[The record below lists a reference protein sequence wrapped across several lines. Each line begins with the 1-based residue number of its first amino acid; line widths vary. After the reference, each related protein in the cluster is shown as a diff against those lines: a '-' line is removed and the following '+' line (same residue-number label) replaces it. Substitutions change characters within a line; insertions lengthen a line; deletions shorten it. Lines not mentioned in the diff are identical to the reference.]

1 MYWHPLARADDQCG
15 WCSTNC
21 QILCFSD
28 RPEVASL
35 RWVSWYRDSSQ
46 IWHLNGASKRNTET
60 PQLSQG
66 THSYLEIYSAN
77 FHLLLM
83 FTNISGFLAY
93 VLYLKLLSKYF
104 LGPLFKVSGAAQF
117 RCSVLKIKIFF
128 GEANWLHGVSSL
140 DDRMHFLMQRFPST
154 HSFVIEVLPL
164 VLKRCWMRNIPA
176 SCLWRKRSWEHS
188 LMQIQ
193 VADPGDNFCYNCL
206 SPNFQWESKG

>member
-1 MYWHPLARADDQCG
+1 MSWLLRHRLISVLHLQVWHASWIKMYWRSLARADDQCG

-104 LGPLFKVSGAAQF
+104 LGPLFKVSWAAQF
-117 RCSVLKIKIFF
+117 RCLVLKIKIFF
-128 GEANWLHGVSSL
+128 WWSELIAWCEL
-140 DDRMHFLMQRFPST
+140 T
-154 HSFVIEVLPL
+154 
-164 VLKRCWMRNIPA
+164 W
-176 SCLWRKRSWEHS
+176 W
-188 LMQIQ
+188 
-193 VADPGDNFCYNCL
+193 
-206 SPNFQWESKG
+206 